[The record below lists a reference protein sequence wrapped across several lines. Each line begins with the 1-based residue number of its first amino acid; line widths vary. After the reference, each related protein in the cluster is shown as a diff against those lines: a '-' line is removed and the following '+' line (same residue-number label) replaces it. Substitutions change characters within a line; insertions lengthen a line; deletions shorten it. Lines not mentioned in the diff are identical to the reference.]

1 MKNEIN
7 GIWETVYITMLWG
20 APIGRTIQPT
30 LAAIVCSE
38 TVGIIKSILSS
49 FFKANIANGTKMIN
63 DTSLVIKIEL
73 KKHIKTNINTRPLV
87 LLILTSNFRTSISK
101 MARFFKTSTTSIITK
116 SNIIVSQL
124 M

>member
-116 SNIIVSQL
+116 SNIMVSQL